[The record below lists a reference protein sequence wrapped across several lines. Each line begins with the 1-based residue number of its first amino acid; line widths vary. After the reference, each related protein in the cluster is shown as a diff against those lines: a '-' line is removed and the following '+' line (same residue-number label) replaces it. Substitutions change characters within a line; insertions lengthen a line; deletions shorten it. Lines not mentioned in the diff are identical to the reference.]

1 MNNGCRLCGTS
12 FVSQHA
18 CLFVCLGTQVGDD
31 PCAVSGD
38 PTMLKP
44 SFGAQRL
51 EELVSK
57 LLANSTFRQQQC
69 VF

>member
-1 MNNGCRLCGTS
+1 MLI
-12 FVSQHA
+12 
-18 CLFVCLGTQVGDD
+18 CLGTQVGDD
-31 PCAVSGD
+31 PCAISGD

>member
-1 MNNGCRLCGTS
+1 MVVG
-12 FVSQHA
+12 FVVPHLSHNMQ